1 LRSAQNDN
9 DRIESAQHDN
19 RRGFWLRPKA
29 ALRYKSAVS
38 GMLASRTET
47 LVKKKSLYFL
57 FALFIAIAPLCWAQ
71 APMPLKLIRTIK
83 MPQVRCQQASLNS
96 QQLAQAVNTERIFGI
111 ACHFDRFGLDL
122 KHHRLFAVPEDNH
135 TVEVYS
141 VPSGKLLHSI
151 GGIGMA
157 HGVLYR
163 PGINRIYITDGAD
176 GLLRIYDGT
185 SYRLLKT
192 VKLLTDADA
201 IGYDPATHYLYIAN
215 GGKDA
220 KLDYTLLSIVNTD
233 TGEHIGDIKINGN
246 RLEQMALEKSGPL
259 LFINVTDKR
268 AVGVINRNQRA
279 VVAMWPIQ
287 EGDINAAMALDE
299 ADHRLFVACRSGVMN
314 VFDTETGKVVAVL
327 PISKGADDM
336 TYDPV
341 RKRIYVPCA
350 EGFIDVFY
358 QRDPDHYTLLGK
370 APSGPMG
377 KTGILVSSL
386 DRYYVAVPPHGSTE
400 AEILVYRVQ

>member
-1 LRSAQNDN
+1 MKKRL
-9 DRIESAQHDN
+9 
-19 RRGFWLRPKA
+19 
-29 ALRYKSAVS
+29 AL
-38 GMLASRTET
+38 
-47 LVKKKSLYFL
+47 SLFL
-57 FALFIAIAPLCWAQ
+57 LIAFAPVYQAEAIA
-71 APMPLKLIRTIK
+71 PLKLIRTIK
-83 MPQVRCQQASLNS
+83 MPQVRCQQANLNS

-141 VPSGKLLHSI
+141 IPSGKLLHSI

-163 PGINRIYITDGAD
+163 PGINRIYISDGAD

-201 IGYDPATHYLYIAN
+201 LGYDPATHYLYIAN

-246 RLEQMALEKSGPL
+246 RLEQMALERSGPR

-268 AVGVINRNQRA
+268 SVGVINRNKRA
-279 VVAMWPIQ
+279 VVAMWPVKK
-287 EGDINAAMALDE
+287 GAINAAMALDE
-299 ADHRLFVACRSGVMN
+299 VDHRLFVACRSGMMD
-314 VFDTETGKVVAVL
+314 VFNTETGKVVAVL

-350 EGFIDVFY
+350 EGFVDVF
-358 QRDPDHYTLLGK
+358 QQHGPNHYNLTGK
-370 APSGPMG
+370 VTTGPMG
-377 KTGILVSSL
+377 KTGILVNSL
-386 DRYYVAVPPHGSTE
+386 NRYYVAVPQHGSKE
-400 AEILVYRVQ
+400 SEILVYRVQ